1 MPQKMERVRNVESP
15 RAAIRATLLFMKQ
28 IYAALILAAAFAVF
42 ALPLRGASP
51 LAGRWDITVTTPH
64 GTLVDWLGV
73 TEKDGAL
80 DIWYQ
85 PPGGNVYQVK
95 NYKANGAHLSLVL
108 QEANGTQTAL
118 TWDVDASGDKLSG
131 SQKRGDSIGQV
142 IGVRAPALVRSEPK
156 SWSAPEPLFNGK
168 DLTGWE
174 PLDPAH
180 NHWVAKNGELVNEAH
195 GANLRTTRAFDDFKL
210 HIEFNCPDDGNSG
223 VYLRGRYEV
232 QIEYEPLTSNPPERR
247 IGSVYGFLTPSV
259 EMPRIPGQW
268 ESYDVTL
275 VGRTVTVVRDGVT
288 ILDKQE
294 IRGTTGGALDSNE
307 GEPGPIYLQGDH
319 TGGLLF
325 RNITVQVA
333 QR

>member
-1 MPQKMERVRNVESP
+1 
-15 RAAIRATLLFMKQ
+15 MKQ
-28 IYAALILAAAFAVF
+28 IYAALILAAALAVSGPS
-42 ALPLRGASP
+42 LQGAGP
-51 LAGRWDITVTTPH
+51 IAGRWDITVATPH

-73 TEKDGAL
+73 TEKNGTF

-95 NYKANGAHLSLVL
+95 NFKVDGAHLSLVL
-108 QEANGTQTAL
+108 REANGNQPAL

-131 SQKRGDSIGQV
+131 TQKQGDATGQV
-142 IGVRAPALVRSEPK
+142 IGVRAPALIRPEPA
-156 SWSAPEPLFNGK
+156 SWSAPQPLFNGK

-180 NHWVAKNGELVNEAH
+180 NHWVVRNGLLINESH
-195 GANLRTTRAFDDFKL
+195 GSNLRTTRTFDDFRL

-232 QIEYEPLTSNPPERR
+232 QIEYEPLTFNPPERR
-247 IGSVYGFLTPSV
+247 IGSIYGFLTPKV
-259 EMPRIPGQW
+259 DLPRKPGQW
-268 ESYDVTL
+268 ESFDVTL
-275 VGRTVTVVRDGVT
+275 VGRIVTVVRDGQT

-294 IRGTTGGALDSNE
+294 IPGTTGGALDSNE
-307 GEPGPIYLQGDH
+307 GQPGPIYLQGDH

-325 RNITVQVA
+325 RNITIAVPQP
-333 QR
+333 

>member
-1 MPQKMERVRNVESP
+1 
-15 RAAIRATLLFMKQ
+15 MKQ
-28 IYAALILAAAFAVF
+28 IYAALILAAVAVVPG
-42 ALPLRGASP
+42 LPLRGANP

-64 GTLVDWLGV
+64 DTLVDWLGV
-73 TEKDGAL
+73 AERNGAFE
-80 DIWYQ
+80 IWYQ

-95 NYKANGAHLSLVL
+95 NYKVDGAHLSLVL
-108 QEANGTQTAL
+108 QEASGSQPAL
-118 TWDVDASGDKLSG
+118 TWEVDASGDKLSG
-131 SQKRGDSIGQV
+131 TQKRGDATGNV
-142 IGVRAPALVRSEPK
+142 IGVRAPALIRPEPK
-156 SWSAPEPLFNGK
+156 SWSVPEPLFNGK

-180 NHWVAKNGELVNEAH
+180 NHWVARNGELVNEAR
-195 GANLRTTRAFDDFKL
+195 GANLRTTRTFDDFKL
-210 HIEFNCPDDGNSG
+210 HIEFNCPNDGNSG

-232 QIEYEPLTSNPPERR
+232 QIEYEPLAFNPPERR
-247 IGSVYGFLTPSV
+247 IGSIYGFLTPV
-259 EMPRIPGQW
+259 DMPRKPGQW
-268 ESYDVTL
+268 ESFDVTL
-275 VGRTVTVVRDGVT
+275 VGRIVTVVRDGVT

-333 QR
+333 Q

>member
-1 MPQKMERVRNVESP
+1 
-15 RAAIRATLLFMKQ
+15 MKQ
-28 IYAALILAAAFAVF
+28 IQAALILAAGLV
-42 ALPLRGASP
+42 LPGLSLKAASP
-51 LAGRWDITVTTPH
+51 LAGRWDITVATAR

-73 TEKDGAL
+73 TEKNGTFEVL
-80 DIWYQ
+80 YQ

-95 NYKANGAHLSLVL
+95 NFKVDGAHLNLVL
-108 QEANGTQTAL
+108 QEASASQPAL
-118 TWDVDASGDKLSG
+118 TWDVEANGDNLAG
-131 SQKRGDSIGQV
+131 TQKRGDSTGQV
-142 IGVRAPALVRSEPK
+142 IGVRAPALIRPEPK
-156 SWSAPEPLFNGK
+156 SWSAPESLFNGK

-180 NHWVAKNGELVNEAH
+180 NHWTVRNGELVNDAH
-195 GANLRTTRAFDDFKL
+195 GANLKTTRTFDDFKL

-232 QIEYEPLTSNPPERR
+232 QIEYEPLSFNPPERR
-247 IGSVYGFLTPSV
+247 IGSIYGFLTPAV
-259 EMPRIPGQW
+259 ELPRIPGQW

-275 VGRTVTVVRDGVT
+275 VGRIVTVVRDGAI

-294 IRGTTGGALDSNE
+294 IAGTTGGALDSHE
-307 GEPGPIYLQGDH
+307 GQPGPFYIQGDH
-319 TGGLLF
+319 TGGLRF

>member
-1 MPQKMERVRNVESP
+1 MERVRNVEFP

-142 IGVRAPALVRSEPK
+142 IGVSTTPMANSLV
-156 SWSAPEPLFNGK
+156 L
-168 DLTGWE
+168 
-174 PLDPAH
+174 
-180 NHWVAKNGELVNEAH
+180 
-195 GANLRTTRAFDDFKL
+195 
-210 HIEFNCPDDGNSG
+210 
-223 VYLRGRYEV
+223 
-232 QIEYEPLTSNPPERR
+232 ERR
-247 IGSVYGFLTPSV
+247 LTP
-259 EMPRIPGQW
+259 PGKPAAD
-268 ESYDVTL
+268 ECS
-275 VGRTVTVVRDGVT
+275 
-288 ILDKQE
+288 
-294 IRGTTGGALDSNE
+294 
-307 GEPGPIYLQGDH
+307 
-319 TGGLLF
+319 GL
-325 RNITVQVA
+325 RPWA
-333 QR
+333 MA

>member
-1 MPQKMERVRNVESP
+1 MPQKMEQVRKVESSV
-15 RAAIRATLLFMKQ
+15 AAIRATLLGMKQ
-28 IYAALILAAAFAVF
+28 IYAALILAAALAFSGPS
-42 ALPLRGASP
+42 LKGASP
-51 LAGRWDITVTTPH
+51 LAGRWDITVATSH
-64 GTLVDWLGV
+64 GTLIDWLGV
-73 TEKDGAL
+73 TENNGAF

-95 NYKANGAHLSLVL
+95 KYKVDGAHLSLVL
-108 QEANGTQTAL
+108 QEAGSGQPAL
-118 TWDVDASGDKLSG
+118 TWDVDANGDKLSG
-131 SQKRGDSIGQV
+131 TQKRGDATGQV
-142 IGVRAPALVRSEPK
+142 IGVRAPALIRPDPK

-180 NHWVAKNGELVNEAH
+180 NHWLAKNGELVNEAH
-195 GANLRTTRAFDDFKL
+195 GANLRTTRTFDDFKL

-232 QIEYEPLTSNPPERR
+232 QIEYEPLAFNPPERR
-247 IGSVYGFLTPSV
+247 IGSIYGFLTPAV
-259 EMPRIPGQW
+259 DMPRKPGQW
-268 ESYDVTL
+268 ESFDVTL
-275 VGRTVTVVRDGVT
+275 VGRIVTVVRDGVT

-294 IRGTTGGALDSNE
+294 IPGTTGGALDSNE
-307 GEPGPIYLQGDH
+307 GQPGPIYLQGDH

-325 RNITVQVA
+325 RNITVQVP

>member
-1 MPQKMERVRNVESP
+1 
-15 RAAIRATLLFMKQ
+15 MKQ
-28 IYAALILAAAFAVF
+28 ILAALILAAALLVF
-42 ALPLRGASP
+42 GLPLKGASP
-51 LAGRWDITVTTPH
+51 LAGRWDITVATPH

-95 NYKANGAHLSLVL
+95 NFKANGAHLSLVL
-108 QEANGTQTAL
+108 QEASGSQSAL
-118 TWDVDASGDKLSG
+118 TWEVDASGDKLTG
-131 SQKRGDSIGQV
+131 IQNRGDASGNV
-142 IGVRAPALVRSEPK
+142 IGVRAPALIRPEPK
-156 SWSAPEPLFNGK
+156 SWGAPEPLFNGK

-180 NHWVAKNGELVNEAH
+180 NHWLARDGELVNESH
-195 GANLRTTRAFDDFKL
+195 GANLKTTRTLDDFKL
-210 HIEFNCPDDGNSG
+210 HIEFNCPDGGNSG

-232 QIEYEPLTSNPPERR
+232 QIEYEPLSFNPPERR
-247 IGSVYGFLTPSV
+247 IGSIYGFLTPV
-259 EMPRIPGQW
+259 DMPRKPGQW
-268 ESYDVTL
+268 ESFDVTL
-275 VGRTVTVVRDGVT
+275 VGRIVTVVRDGVT

-319 TGGLLF
+319 TGGLRF
-325 RNITVQVA
+325 RNITVQVP

>member
-1 MPQKMERVRNVESP
+1 
-15 RAAIRATLLFMKQ
+15 
-28 IYAALILAAAFAVF
+28 
-42 ALPLRGASP
+42 
-51 LAGRWDITVTTPH
+51 
-64 GTLVDWLGV
+64 
-73 TEKDGAL
+73 
-80 DIWYQ
+80 
-85 PPGGNVYQVK
+85 VYQVK

-142 IGVRAPALVRSEPK
+142 IGVRAPALVRPEPK

-307 GEPGPIYLQGDH
+307 GAPGPIYLQGDH